1 MKYMPKPYQTRCL
14 PLLFPAPFFVYV
26 APRGE
31 GCNHHIPRACV
42 FTVLLLEKKASF
54 VLCPDWKILESVP
67 IAWAFSQFLNHFLFI
82 CDKVHYQAWPALA
95 QWSCLS
101 ADSQHPKTGISTTN
115 IIRQAVFKGKW
126 RGVNLNS

>member
-1 MKYMPKPYQTRCL
+1 MKYMPKPYQTPSL
-14 PLLFPAPFFVYV
+14 PLLFLASFFVYV

-31 GCNHHIPRACV
+31 GYNHHIPRACV

-67 IAWAFSQFLNHFLFI
+67 IAWAFSQFLNRFLFI

-115 IIRQAVFKGKW
+115 IIRKAVFKGKW